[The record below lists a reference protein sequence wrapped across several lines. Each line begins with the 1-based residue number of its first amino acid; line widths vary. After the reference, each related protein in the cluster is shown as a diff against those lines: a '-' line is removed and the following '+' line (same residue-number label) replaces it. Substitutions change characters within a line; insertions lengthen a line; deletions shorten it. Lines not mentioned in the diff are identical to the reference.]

1 MLVSRR
7 GADQCLQH
15 CETGPVKVAE
25 GEDSI
30 GIDDTM
36 ERNDPKSDQIRRQDQ

>member
-1 MLVSRR
+1 
-7 GADQCLQH
+7 
-15 CETGPVKVAE
+15 VKVAE